1 MTREQ
6 VVALVEQHLREAP
19 VRYGIH
25 VVVEGVRQEGDWWT
39 VPVFADEEPKRRWQY
54 YEVLASVESD
64 ISDENKVN
72 ILLVPA
78 STPAPAHG

>member
-1 MTREQ
+1 MGTGW
-6 VVALVEQHLREAP
+6 LRIRSSPLCAA
-19 VRYGIH
+19 
-25 VVVEGVRQEGDWWT
+25 T